1 MSSDMDAGRDA
12 PPRPT
17 VTRAVRRAG
26 MTGGL
31 VPPFLPG
38 HRYRLPASR
47 GTAATAGE
55 AGGAGG
61 EAASQG
67 GESAARGRED
77 DDGIPAAEGWPD
89 VLEEGSAMA
98 AWDSGDEGAAT
109 PAADEHGDED
119 QPEADAAFPIEA
131 FFVPG
136 DSQRIPSGYHDADHR
151 AIAARV
157 AARLEEMAA
166 QVRQEGIAALGATK
180 DADELTRLIAGVVAG
195 FFARER

>member
-1 MSSDMDAGRDA
+1 MDAGRDV

-17 VTRAVRRAG
+17 VTRAVRRTA

-38 HRYRLPASR
+38 HRYRPPASR
-47 GTAATAGE
+47 GTAAAAGG

-61 EAASQG
+61 EATSQG
-67 GESAARGRED
+67 GEYRGRED
-77 DDGIPAAEGWPD
+77 DDAVPAAEGWPD
-89 VLEEGSAMA
+89 VREEGSAMA
-98 AWDSGDEGAAT
+98 AWDSGDDGAAT
-109 PAADEHGDED
+109 PAADERGEED

-136 DSQRIPSGYHDADHR
+136 DSQRIPSGYDDAEHR

-166 QVRQEGIAALGATK
+166 QVRQYGIAALGATK